1 MVCRGENKKETEKM
15 KKLMI
20 AAAIV
25 CAAAFA
31 QAATVNWCTG
41 TIYAAGEGGTGY
53 DAGGAYLSESTGAYT
68 MQLLVSA
75 TYDSATDSLG
85 SLITFTSGDTGDVI
99 QDGGYAE
106 GVASSLPDADATY
119 YGQMIVTEVA
129 TGNTLTS
136 EVFSFEVSSVA
147 GKGEPYIGDGGG
159 SIALANGN
167 ELDETYG
174 AWSTSGWQSVPEPT
188 SGLLLLIGVAG
199 LALRRR
205 RA

>member
-1 MVCRGENKKETEKM
+1 MVCRGENEKETEKM

-53 DAGGAYLSESTGAYT
+53 GDSPLAQSTDLYSIVLTVGT
-68 MQLLVSA
+68 G
-75 TYDSATDSLG
+75 YDSATDSL
-85 SLITFTSGDTGDVI
+85 TGIVDLTDKFSSTTI
-99 QDGGYAE
+99 QDGGYEDGIAGIGE
-106 GVASSLPDADATY
+106 LTGDFFGKMV
-119 YGQMIVTEVA
+119 VTEIA
-129 TGNTLTS
+129 TGNTLES
-136 EVFSFEVSSVA
+136 EVFGFNVSSVSK
-147 GKGEPYIGDGGG
+147 KGEPYIGDGGMG
-159 SIALANGN
+159 ITLAKGG

>member
-1 MVCRGENKKETEKM
+1 M
-15 KKLMI
+15 KKIMI
-20 AAAIV
+20 AVAIV

-41 TIYAAGEGGTGY
+41 TIYAPGEGGTGY
-53 DAGGAYLSESTGAYT
+53 AVGDVYLPASTGDYT
-68 MQLLVSA
+68 IQLLVSA

-85 SLITFTSGDTGDVI
+85 SLFTFTGGDTGSVI

-106 GVASSLPDADATY
+106 GVATGLTDGDNIW

-129 TGNTLTS
+129 TGSTLTS
-136 EVFSFEVSSVA
+136 EVFSFEVTSAS
-147 GKGEPYIGDGGG
+147 GKGEPYVGDGGM
-159 SIALANGN
+159 SISLAKGG
-167 ELDETYG
+167 ELDATYG

-199 LALRRR
+199 LALKRK